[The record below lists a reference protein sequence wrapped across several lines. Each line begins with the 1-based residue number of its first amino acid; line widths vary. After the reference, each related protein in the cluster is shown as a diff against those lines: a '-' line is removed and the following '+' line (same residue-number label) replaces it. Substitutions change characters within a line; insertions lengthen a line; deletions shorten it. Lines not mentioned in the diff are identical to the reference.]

1 MLSCVYHEFVVPL
14 SARKGVGPALI
25 FFFERGKIFMK
36 HPAYSYAALMLGVAA
51 LSTSAIFVKL
61 ADAPSSVTAFYRLLF
76 SALALFP
83 FLALDHTQRAQLRAL
98 RPARLGQIA
107 LSGLLLAIH
116 YVLWFESLRFT
127 SVSSSTVLVAL
138 QPLFSLLF
146 SFLLLGERPRKSA
159 VVGCLIAV
167 TGSAVIGWGDLQI
180 SAGALLGDLLALAA
194 AGVISLYFLIGQ
206 VARKEIGAI
215 AYSVPGYFSSAV
227 FLLAYALLRGDGL
240 TGYSAGTW
248 GAFLGLALISTI
260 GGQFIFNL
268 LLKNISATAVTMGI
282 LGEPVGTCILAF
294 FLLHERIAPRQF
306 AGIAVI
312 LAGLSVYFFHPV
324 YVQRRKA
331 RAPSSP

>member
-1 MLSCVYHEFVVPL
+1 
-14 SARKGVGPALI
+14 
-25 FFFERGKIFMK
+25 MK
-36 HPAYSYAALMLGVAA
+36 HPVCSYAALMLGVAA
-51 LSTSAIFVKL
+51 LSTSAIFVRL
-61 ADAPSSVTAFYRLLF
+61 AGAPSSVTAFYRLLF

-167 TGSAVIGWGDLQI
+167 AGSAVIGWGDLQI

-324 YVQRRKA
+324 YVQRRRA